1 MTATGYFLSAFLLLL
16 LLLFLRETRRLKLL
30 KVFQA
35 FDIQHYQI
43 FFSLHFKRNTS
54 TLSAAKIILP
64 WYTILV
70 GLIFFWWKTSN
81 AKTG

>member
-1 MTATGYFLSAFLLLL
+1 MNWIDKSDLVSGHV
-16 LLLFLRETRRLKLL
+16 LF
-30 KVFQA
+30 FP
-35 FDIQHYQI
+35 
-43 FFSLHFKRNTS
+43 LHFKRNTS

-70 GLIFFWWKTSN
+70 GLIDFWGKTSN